1 MTSKKMSYLIDLSE
15 STSFLF
21 FIFYIYFVFC
31 LSQIFVYNCWINLVL
46 NEQLPL
52 SLHIMNT

>member
-21 FIFYIYFVFC
+21 FIFTSILY
-31 LSQIFVYNCWINLVL
+31 SALVKYL
-46 NEQLPL
+46 FTTVE
-52 SLHIMNT
+52 